1 MEKKRE
7 KRTSRKGDRIV
18 SVCMV
23 LVFFVYLFLG
33 IQVNADAG
41 EQKTVKIGYYEAHDF
56 QEGADDSAAK
66 SGYSYEYIQ
75 KVASYTGWRYQ
86 YVYGEWKDLYE
97 KLKTGEIDLMAGI
110 SYDDDRVNS
119 MLFPEYEMINETFY
133 IYKDTDDTTIKF
145 GNIDSYAGKKI
156 GVVNNDKRMMTA
168 LEDWAKEKQ
177 ADIQIQYYD
186 SLESCAADFNQ
197 KNIDAF
203 VSADN
208 VASSYTGISPV
219 EKIGKEAYYLC
230 VAKDREDLL
239 DELNMALSIITEQDA
254 LDVDELHKKYSAESS
269 VTIFLSEKEQDWL
282 AEHDTV
288 TVGYSN
294 DYLPYCDTDKDG
306 KATGL
311 VSDLIPDMFDAL
323 PGDYEPDIIY
333 RGYNSQNEMVEALK
347 NGDVDMIFPVS
358 SEAWYAEQEG
368 YQESTNVVTSPID
381 LVYREPYT
389 GKMTA
394 KIAVNKNNQ
403 LQYNY
408 TVQNYPDAEIIQY
421 DSIEECIKALKS
433 GEVGSTIL
441 SARRANYL
449 VGAEKKLNVLPLENT
464 EERCIGVAFGNTA
477 LLQIINHGLS
487 ILGENYGLNHTYT
500 YMDAMRNYTA
510 MDFIQDNIWIFTGI
524 LIVIFLCIIWYFCQ
538 RDQNMQKQAKKEAKQ
553 KQELENA
560 LTIARQANRA
570 RGVFLR
576 NMSHDIRTPLNAII
590 GFAKLAMKSEG
601 NFEQI
606 QDYLN
611 KISVSG
617 DHLLA
622 IVNDVLEVSRIE
634 SGQTKLEELPC
645 NIKNIVDEVEVI
657 IQGQAQEKTQT
668 FIVDTSKVKDYYIY
682 CDRLRVK
689 EVLVNLLGN
698 AVKFTPKGGKIE
710 LRIIQ
715 NEPAPEGYANYEVH
729 VKDNGCGMSPEFMG
743 KMFLPFERERTST
756 VSGIQGT
763 GLGLSIAKQF
773 VDLMGGTIEVT
784 SKEKEGTEVIV
795 RISPRLAQTEKEERT
810 ENTESEEKDYDFRGK
825 RILVVEDNELNR
837 EIVKAVLEET
847 GFEVEEAENGAV
859 AVDKIKTAGALY
871 YDVVLMDIQ
880 MPVMNGY
887 DAARAIRQLTTPH
900 AAVSIIA
907 MTANAFEEDKQKAFA
922 AGMDAYITKPVDV
935 VSMMKT
941 LHQIIETH
949 RSDPDLSENKYL

>member
-23 LVFFVYLFLG
+23 LVFFVYLFWG
-33 IQVNADAG
+33 IQVNVDAG

-97 KLKTGEIDLMAGI
+97 KLKTREIDLMAGI

-119 MLFPEYEMINETFY
+119 MLFPKYEMINETFY
-133 IYKDTDDTTIKF
+133 IYKDTDDTTIKC

-197 KNIDAF
+197 KN
-203 VSADN
+203 
-208 VASSYTGISPV
+208 
-219 EKIGKEAYYLC
+219 
-230 VAKDREDLL
+230 
-239 DELNMALSIITEQDA
+239 
-254 LDVDELHKKYSAESS
+254 SAESS

-381 LVYREPYT
+381 LAYREPYT
-389 GKMTA
+389 DKVTT

-403 LQYNY
+403 LQYYY

-441 SARRANYL
+441 SARRANHL

-500 YMDAMRNYTA
+500 YMDAMRNYKA

-617 DHLLA
+617 NHLLA

-657 IQGQAQEKTQT
+657 IQGQTQEKTQT

-729 VKDNGCGMSPEFMG
+729 VKDNGCGMSPEFME

-773 VDLMGGTIEVT
+773 V
-784 SKEKEGTEVIV
+784 
-795 RISPRLAQTEKEERT
+795 
-810 ENTESEEKDYDFRGK
+810 
-825 RILVVEDNELNR
+825 
-837 EIVKAVLEET
+837 
-847 GFEVEEAENGAV
+847 
-859 AVDKIKTAGALY
+859 
-871 YDVVLMDIQ
+871 VLMDIQ
-880 MPVMNGY
+880 MPVMDGY
-887 DAARAIRQLTTPH
+887 MATKKIRSLEDSDLANIP
-900 AAVSIIA
+900 IIA
-907 MTANAFEEDKQKAFA
+907 LSANAFEEDRKASTD
-922 AGMDAYITKPVDV
+922 AGMNGHLAKPVN
-935 VSMMKT
+935 VSELLKMLCK
-941 LHQIIETH
+941 LF
-949 RSDPDLSENKYL
+949 

>member
-219 EKIGKEAYYLC
+219 EKI
-230 VAKDREDLL
+230 
-239 DELNMALSIITEQDA
+239 TEQDT

-323 PGDYEPDIIY
+323 PDDYEPDIIY

-381 LVYREPYT
+381 LAYREPYT
-389 GKMTA
+389 DKVTT

-403 LQYNY
+403 LQYYY

-606 QDYLN
+606 QDYLS

-617 DHLLA
+617 NHLLA

-880 MPVMNGY
+880 MPVMDGY
-887 DAARAIRQLTTPH
+887 MATKKIRNLEDSDLANIP
-900 AAVSIIA
+900 IIA
-907 MTANAFEEDKQKAFA
+907 LSANAFEEDRKASA
-922 AGMDAYITKPVDV
+922 DAGMNGHLAKPVN
-935 VSMMKT
+935 VSELLKMLCK
-941 LHQIIETH
+941 LF
-949 RSDPDLSENKYL
+949 

>member
-7 KRTSRKGDRIV
+7 KRASRKGDRIV

-86 YVYGEWKDLYE
+86 YVYGEWEDLYE

-110 SYDDDRVNS
+110 SYNDDRVNS

-133 IYKDTDDTTIKF
+133 IYKDTDDTTIKC

-186 SLESCAADFNQ
+186 SLESCATDFNQ

-311 VSDLIPDMFDAL
+311 VSDMFDAL

-449 VGAEKKLNVLPLENT
+449 MGTEKKLNVLPLENT
-464 EERCIGVAFGNTA
+464 EDRCIGVAVGNTA

-634 SGQTKLEELPC
+634 SGQTKMEELPC

-729 VKDNGCGMSPEFMG
+729 VKDNGCGMSPEFME

-795 RISPRLAQTEKEERT
+795 RISPRLAQTEKDEWT

-847 GFEVEEAENGAV
+847 GLEVEEAENGAV

-880 MPVMNGY
+880 MPVMDGY
-887 DAARAIRQLTTPH
+887 MATKKIRSLEDSDLANIP
-900 AAVSIIA
+900 IIA
-907 MTANAFEEDKQKAFA
+907 LSANAFEEDRKASA
-922 AGMDAYITKPVDV
+922 DAGMNGHLAKPVN
-935 VSMMKT
+935 VSELLKMLCK
-941 LHQIIETH
+941 LF
-949 RSDPDLSENKYL
+949 

>member
-23 LVFFVYLFLG
+23 LVFFVYLFWG
-33 IQVNADAG
+33 IQVNVDAG

-133 IYKDTDDTTIKF
+133 IYKDTDDTTIKC

-156 GVVNNDKRMMTA
+156 GVVNNDKKMMTA

-197 KNIDAF
+197 KN
-203 VSADN
+203 
-208 VASSYTGISPV
+208 
-219 EKIGKEAYYLC
+219 
-230 VAKDREDLL
+230 
-239 DELNMALSIITEQDA
+239 
-254 LDVDELHKKYSAESS
+254 SAESS
-269 VTIFLSEKEQDWL
+269 VTIFLLEKEQDWL
-282 AEHDTV
+282 AGHDTV
-288 TVGYSN
+288 TVGYTN

-381 LVYREPYT
+381 LAYREPYT
-389 GKMTA
+389 DKVTT

-403 LQYNY
+403 LQYYY

-441 SARRANYL
+441 SARRANHL

-500 YMDAMRNYTA
+500 YMDAMRNYKA

-617 DHLLA
+617 NHLLA

-657 IQGQAQEKTQT
+657 IQGQTQEKTQT

-795 RISPRLAQTEKEERT
+795 RISPRLAQTEKDERT

-880 MPVMNGY
+880 MPVMDGY
-887 DAARAIRQLTTPH
+887 MATKKIRSLEDSDLANIP
-900 AAVSIIA
+900 IIA
-907 MTANAFEEDKQKAFA
+907 LSANAFEEDRKASTD
-922 AGMDAYITKPVDV
+922 AGMNGHLAKPVN
-935 VSMMKT
+935 VSELLKMLCK
-941 LHQIIETH
+941 LF
-949 RSDPDLSENKYL
+949 